1 LQEIV
6 SVIVVRF
13 KIVVFRKEL
22 IRDGLEWIVVNK
34 LSKSIG
40 KLLIMLKLLFGMDL
54 KEFLSSLILQMDLI
68 NYCKM
73 LLIGLSKE
81 LSLL

>member
-1 LQEIV
+1 MQGIV

-22 IRDGLEWIVVNK
+22 SRDGLEWTVVNK

-68 NYCKM
+68 NYYKM

-81 LSLL
+81 LFLL